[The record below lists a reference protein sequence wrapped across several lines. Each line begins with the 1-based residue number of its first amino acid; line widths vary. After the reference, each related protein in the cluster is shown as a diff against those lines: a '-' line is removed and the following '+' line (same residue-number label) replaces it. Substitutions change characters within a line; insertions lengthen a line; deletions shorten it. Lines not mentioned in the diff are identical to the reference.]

1 MCSALVL
8 GSGKLPGKK
17 LDRNPGLHGAKHKI
31 SEMDKI
37 VDGNITSAMDESK
50 ARKVDREC

>member
-17 LDRNPGLHGAKHKI
+17 LGRNPGLHGAKHKI
-31 SEMDKI
+31 SEMDNI
-37 VDGNITSAMDESK
+37 MDGNK
-50 ARKVDREC
+50 CHGWK